1 MYYLIFFMI
10 IAIFKVFKPLLFID
24 PMNIYFE
31 TNNLNIDNI
40 RNNVIKDMNYK
51 QQQQENDKHKFILEK
66 EKIIKNE
73 LEKIIEQNIIK
84 QIEIENENKK
94 YIKYYDIV
102 KKNSRKEID
111 DYSDENIIEFVENKL
126 NSNNKNKKY

>member
-1 MYYLIFFMI
+1 MI

-84 QIEIENENKK
+84 QIKIENENKK

>member
-1 MYYLIFFMI
+1 MI

-51 QQQQENDKHKFILEK
+51 QQQQKNDKHKFILEK